1 LFDLSPAAI
10 QQAVLRIIVLLLS
23 LCVHEFAHAWAAW
36 RLGDDTAA
44 LQGRLTLNP
53 FVHADPIGTYLLP
66 LIGAPIGWA
75 KPVPFNPARF
85 RRNVSMSFGTALV
98 KAAGPSANVLLALLS
113 AVALGL
119 LARFTP
125 EVVAQGAPGFALL
138 IQLVLTN
145 IGLAIFN
152 LLPIH
157 PLDGGGVADH
167 FVPKAL
173 QPAWER
179 ISAFGPFL
187 LIGVIILAMRTGFL
201 SGPLYALTNMFL
213 RVSVL
218 VAGA

>member
-23 LCVHEFAHAWAAW
+23 LCVHEFSHAYAAW

-53 FVHADPIGTYLLP
+53 FAHADPIGTYLLP

-85 RRNVSMSFGTALV
+85 RRNVSMSLGIAIVKSAGPAANVVLALV
-98 KAAGPSANVLLALLS
+98 S
-113 AVALGL
+113 AVVLGL
-119 LARFTP
+119 LARFAP
-125 EVVAQGAPGFALL
+125 ALVDQGTAGFALL

-145 IGLAIFN
+145 VGLAIFN

-167 FVPKAL
+167 FVPRAL

-179 ISAFGPFL
+179 ITALGPFL
-187 LIGVIILAMRTGFL
+187 LVGVIILASRTDFL
-201 SGPLYALTNMFL
+201 AGPMYALANLVL
-213 RVSVL
+213 RVSMF